1 MLGAPK
7 SCQLNLLALK
17 KDFTC
22 FVCDKVNDTM
32 TTTIPPFTPTGSAI
46 RRLIKNIVLNA
57 KNFLL
62 RMQYTKAPK
71 EIIYAIPV

>member
-1 MLGAPK
+1 ME
-7 SCQLNLLALK
+7 LK
-17 KDFTC
+17 KDFTWL
-22 FVCDKVNDTM
+22 VCDKINDTM

-62 RMQYTKAPK
+62 RMQYTNATK

>member
-1 MLGAPK
+1 
-7 SCQLNLLALK
+7 
-17 KDFTC
+17 
-22 FVCDKVNDTM
+22 M